1 MKNIIKYGLLS
12 TAQIGLNAHLP
23 ASIESEN
30 SEIISISS
38 RGIEKAKIVAEKYDI
53 KKFFGSYQEQIN
65 DPEVDAIINSL
76 PNSMHCDWTIKC
88 AEAGKHILCE
98 KPLAT
103 TTDECRKMI
112 DAANANNVILVEAF
126 THRWN
131 HHLKTAK
138 KIIKNGDL
146 GSVVT
151 TDSSLCFTTNP
162 ENNIR
167 FNPSL
172 SGGALWDAGC
182 YAVYATRFVLSEE
195 PIYAK
200 GESFDINNYG
210 VDTTFKGIMEFESGV
225 LSSITTSMNQPFR
238 CHMNI
243 DLTNG
248 RIEIPNMFDD
258 SGPIIIKKGVSD
270 DNIKE
275 KILKV
280 ESKYRFVEQ
289 FNEFS
294 NCIINGV
301 NPTYPPEDGLR
312 NTAAIQALY
321 KSSRDK
327 KKVKVK
333 SE

>member
-38 RGIEKAKIVAEKYDI
+38 RGIEKAKIAAEKYDI

-195 PIYAK
+195 PIYAN

-270 DNIKE
+270 DNIC
-275 KILKV
+275 L
-280 ESKYRFVEQ
+280 
-289 FNEFS
+289 
-294 NCIINGV
+294 
-301 NPTYPPEDGLR
+301 
-312 NTAAIQALY
+312 LY
-321 KSSRDK
+321 TSPSPRD
-327 KKVKVK
+327 
-333 SE
+333 S

>member
-38 RGIEKAKIVAEKYDI
+38 RGIEKAKIAAEKYDI

>member
-1 MKNIIKYGLLS
+1 MKKIIKYGLLS

-38 RGIEKAKIVAEKYDI
+38 RGIEKAKIAAEKYDI

-195 PIYAK
+195 PIYAN

-243 DLTNG
+243 DLTLSL
-248 RIEIPNMFDD
+248 IHI
-258 SGPIIIKKGVSD
+258 
-270 DNIKE
+270 
-275 KILKV
+275 
-280 ESKYRFVEQ
+280 
-289 FNEFS
+289 
-294 NCIINGV
+294 
-301 NPTYPPEDGLR
+301 
-312 NTAAIQALY
+312 
-321 KSSRDK
+321 
-327 KKVKVK
+327 
-333 SE
+333 

>member
-38 RGIEKAKIVAEKYDI
+38 RGIEKSKIVAEKYDI

-76 PNSMHCDWTIKC
+76 PNSMHCEWTIKS

-103 TTDECRKMI
+103 TINECRKMI
-112 DAANANNVILVEAF
+112 DAANANNVLLVEAF

-138 KIIKNGDL
+138 KIIKSGEL

-167 FNPSL
+167 FNPAL

-195 PIYAK
+195 PIYAA

-210 VDTTFKGIMEFESGV
+210 VDTTFKGILEFESGA
-225 LSSITTSMNQPFR
+225 LSSITTSMNQPFK

-243 DLTNG
+243 DLTDG

-258 SGPIIIKKGVSD
+258 SGPIIIKKGTTEE
-270 DNIKE
+270 NTNE
-275 KILKV
+275 EILKV

-294 NCIINGV
+294 NCIIN
-301 NPTYPPEDGLR
+301 NIPPTFPPEDGLN
-312 NTAAIQALY
+312 NTAVIQALY
-321 KSSRDK
+321 KSSSEG
-327 KKVKVK
+327 KKVKIK

>member
-38 RGIEKAKIVAEKYDI
+38 RGIEKAKIAAEKYDI

-238 CHMNI
+238 CYMNI

>member
-1 MKNIIKYGLLS
+1 MKKIIKYGLLS

-38 RGIEKAKIVAEKYDI
+38 RGIEKAKIAAEKYDI

-195 PIYAK
+195 PIYAN

-258 SGPIIIKKGVSD
+258 SGPIII
-270 DNIKE
+270 NIKTFPICINWLFR
-275 KILKV
+275 KNKSSCI
-280 ESKYRFVEQ
+280 
-289 FNEFS
+289 
-294 NCIINGV
+294 NCITTCI
-301 NPTYPPEDGLR
+301 P
-312 NTAAIQALY
+312 
-321 KSSRDK
+321 
-327 KKVKVK
+327 
-333 SE
+333 

>member
-38 RGIEKAKIVAEKYDI
+38 RGIEKAKIAAEKYDI

-195 PIYAK
+195 PIYAN

-258 SGPIIIKKGVSD
+258 SGPIIIKKGVSLSL
-270 DNIKE
+270 IHISE
-275 KILKV
+275 
-280 ESKYRFVEQ
+280 
-289 FNEFS
+289 
-294 NCIINGV
+294 
-301 NPTYPPEDGLR
+301 PTRPY
-312 NTAAIQALY
+312 
-321 KSSRDK
+321 
-327 KKVKVK
+327 
-333 SE
+333 

>member
-1 MKNIIKYGLLS
+1 
-12 TAQIGLNAHLP
+12 
-23 ASIESEN
+23 
-30 SEIISISS
+30 
-38 RGIEKAKIVAEKYDI
+38 
-53 KKFFGSYQEQIN
+53 
-65 DPEVDAIINSL
+65 
-76 PNSMHCDWTIKC
+76 MHCDWTIKC

-112 DAANANNVILVEAF
+112 DAAKANNVILVEAF

-138 KIIKNGDL
+138 KIIKDGDL

-195 PIYAK
+195 PIYAN
-200 GESFDINNYG
+200 GESFDVNNYG
-210 VDTTFKGIMEFESGV
+210 VDTTFKGILEFESGV
-225 LSSITTSMNQPFR
+225 LSSVTTSMNQPFR

-258 SGPIIIKKGVSD
+258 SGPIIIKKGVSAWKPKTLAKKIYD
-270 DNIKE
+270 TMPVQAKKIRSYTLKE
-275 KILKV
+275 AQKQWNSLHGI
-280 ESKYRFVEQ
+280 
-289 FNEFS
+289 
-294 NCIINGV
+294 
-301 NPTYPPEDGLR
+301 
-312 NTAAIQALY
+312 
-321 KSSRDK
+321 KSSTGRPLIWDESGVQDGIAVYFCDASGHTARAHGQMVEK
-327 KKVKVK
+327 FGTMKIVLEIKCLRHLRT
-333 SE
+333 